1 MTQSKESV
9 SCPVGTL
16 LNLLGG
22 PWTFYILWILRN
34 NGPTRFGALK
44 RQIEGIS
51 SKVLTE
57 RLRMLEEA
65 DIIYRVYE
73 PTIPPQVTYG
83 LTERSQD
90 LIVVLD
96 QLAAIAHKWYAKEKE
111 PSIEN
116 AELRIQNQLVGDL
129 NP

>member
-1 MTQSKESV
+1 MPLFKESAL
-9 SCPVGTL
+9 CPIGTL
-16 LNLLGG
+16 LNLLSG
-22 PWTFYILWILRN
+22 PWTFYLLWILRN
-34 NGPTRFGALK
+34 NGPTRFGVLK

-65 DIIYRVYE
+65 EVVYRTYE

-83 LTERSQD
+83 LTERAKED

-96 QLAAIAHKWYAKEKE
+96 QLDAIAHKWYAQENGEK
-111 PSIEN
+111 
-116 AELRIQNQLVGDL
+116 LNQRVQMQ
-129 NP
+129 

>member
-1 MTQSKESV
+1 MAQSKESV

-16 LNLLGG
+16 LNLLSG

-34 NGPTRFGALK
+34 NESIRFGALK

-65 DIIYRVYE
+65 EIIYRVYE

-96 QLAAIAHKWYAKEKE
+96 QLAVIAHKWYTEEKE
-111 PSIEN
+111 P
-116 AELRIQNQLVGDL
+116 R
-129 NP
+129 

>member
-1 MTQSKESV
+1 MPLFKESAR
-9 SCPVGTL
+9 CPLGTL
-16 LNLLGG
+16 LNLLSG
-22 PWTFYILWILRN
+22 PWTFYILWIFRN

-65 DIIYRVYE
+65 EVIYRIYK
-73 PTIPPQVTYG
+73 PSIPPEVTYG
-83 LTERSQD
+83 LTERGHD

-96 QLAAIAHKWYAKEKE
+96 QLDAIAHKWYAQEYGEIDPSTQGKE
-111 PSIEN
+111 
-116 AELRIQNQLVGDL
+116 ELHLYHHLQ
-129 NP
+129 

>member
-1 MTQSKESV
+1 MTQLKESV
-9 SCPVGTL
+9 SCPMGML

-22 PWTFYILWILRN
+22 TWTFYILWILRN

-57 RLRMLEEA
+57 KLRMLEEA
-65 DIIYRVYE
+65 EIIYRTYE

-83 LTERSQD
+83 LTEKSQD

-96 QLAAIAHKWYAKEKE
+96 QLAQIAHKWYAKT
-111 PSIEN
+111 
-116 AELRIQNQLVGDL
+116 D
-129 NP
+129 

>member
-1 MTQSKESV
+1 MPLSQESV
-9 SCPVGTL
+9 SSCPVGTL
-16 LNLLGG
+16 LNLLSG

-65 DIIYRVYE
+65 EILYRTYE

-96 QLAAIAHKWYAKEKE
+96 QLAAIAHKWYPSEHQDIHLPVEK
-111 PSIEN
+111 
-116 AELRIQNQLVGDL
+116 R
-129 NP
+129 

>member
-1 MTQSKESV
+1 MSLLKEAG

-22 PWTFYILWILRN
+22 PWTFYILWILRQQ
-34 NGPTRFGALK
+34 GPTRFGALK

-65 DIIYRVYE
+65 EIIYRDYE

-83 LTERSQD
+83 LTEKAQD
-90 LIVVLD
+90 LILVLD
-96 QLAAIAHKWYAKEKE
+96 QLAAIAHKWYLPEHPEIGLPAPGK
-111 PSIEN
+111 
-116 AELRIQNQLVGDL
+116 
-129 NP
+129 